1 MNDLF
6 SSVDEV
12 VPGMIFLP
20 GFVDT
25 LSLKGEL
32 DAVLQR
38 SPLRHMQTSRGFQ
51 MSVKTSN
58 CGSMGWI
65 SDRKG
70 YRYSETDPVTGLAWP
85 AMPSGFLN
93 LAKNAAEAAGYPAFL
108 PDVCLM
114 NFYEPGTQMGAHQDR
129 DEASFEHPIV
139 SVSLGI
145 AARFFV
151 IGPERRGKSIA
162 VDLADGDVIVFGGES
177 RKYYHGVRKIKQATH
192 PVFGPARWNLTFRR
206 AA

>member
-1 MNDLF
+1 MSDLF
-6 SSVDEV
+6 SSADEV

-20 GFVDT
+20 GFTD
-25 LSLKGEL
+25 SRRLKAEL

-38 SPLRHMQTSRGFQ
+38 APLRHMQTSRGFQ

-58 CGSMGWI
+58 CGSLGWI

-70 YRYSETDPVTGLAWP
+70 YRYSDTDPVTGQAWP
-85 AMPSGFLN
+85 AIPAGFLR
-93 LAKNAAEAAGYPAFL
+93 LAISAAEAAGYRGFL
-108 PDVCLM
+108 PDVCLI

-145 AARFFV
+145 EARFFV

-162 VDLADGDVIVFGGES
+162 VDLADGDVIVFGGDS
-177 RKYYHGVRKIKQATH
+177 RKFYHGVRKVKQATH
-192 PVFGPARWNLTFRR
+192 PVFGAARWNLTFRR